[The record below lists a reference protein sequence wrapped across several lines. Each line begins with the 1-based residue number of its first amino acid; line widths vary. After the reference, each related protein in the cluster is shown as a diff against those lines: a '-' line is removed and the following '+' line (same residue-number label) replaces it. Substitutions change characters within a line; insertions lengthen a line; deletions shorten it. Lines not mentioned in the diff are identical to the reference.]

1 MKNMNNAYLELNMH
15 ECRLCPECK
24 SRYRHPAC
32 HSLGMVVV
40 CNDCKTQE
48 DMDEEYG
55 DEE

>member
-1 MKNMNNAYLELNMH
+1 MSVGFVRNVRAGISILLVTVW
-15 ECRLCPECK
+15 
-24 SRYRHPAC
+24 
-32 HSLGMVVV
+32 GMVVV

>member
-1 MKNMNNAYLELNMH
+1 MGA
-15 ECRLCPECK
+15 
-24 SRYRHPAC
+24 
-32 HSLGMVVV
+32 SLVQSVRVGISILLVTVWGMVVV